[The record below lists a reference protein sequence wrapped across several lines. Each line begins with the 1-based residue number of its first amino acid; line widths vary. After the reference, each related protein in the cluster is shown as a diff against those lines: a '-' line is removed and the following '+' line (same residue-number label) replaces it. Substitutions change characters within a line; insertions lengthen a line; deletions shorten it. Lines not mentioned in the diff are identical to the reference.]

1 MESMNEVGKSKS
13 AGLWFLG
20 KVLRHPA
27 SYVGLAAAIGVG
39 VAAAAAAMPVGG
51 VIGFATMVGLAVGML
66 GFLVG
71 YGIKASHRQASDNEA
86 GVPLATLDA
95 ALLAG
100 LGEVEE
106 KQVAV
111 VLEKLLG
118 DRNAIARLV
127 AENPDNEDAAH
138 TFELVSRLFS
148 EAVSQAEELQ
158 DLARRGRD
166 PLLEAGKD
174 AEAKSEAIRGQ
185 IESAYRAVA
194 DTRSRLRRGEKLAR
208 RDFLEPAAASSL
220 PALTERLVGE
230 TEIARRVEERM
241 RPDFGNV
248 VFSSEEDEVN
258 SSAREEGSWEK
269 E

>member
-1 MESMNEVGKSKS
+1 MGSMNEVGKNKS

-39 VAAAAAAMPVGG
+39 VAASAAAMPVGG

-71 YGIKASHRQASDNEA
+71 YGIKASHRQANDNEDGA
-86 GVPLATLDA
+86 PRATLDP
-95 ALLAG
+95 ALLAE
-100 LGEVEE
+100 LREVEE
-106 KQVAV
+106 GQVAT

-118 DRNAIARLV
+118 DRNAIAQLV
-127 AENPDNEDAAH
+127 AENPDNEDAGH
-138 TFELVSRLFS
+138 TLGLVSRLLT
-148 EAVSQAEELQ
+148 EAVNQAEELQ

-185 IESAYRAVA
+185 IECAYRAVA
-194 DTRSRLRRGEKLAR
+194 DTRSRLRRGEKLLR

-220 PALTERLVGE
+220 PALTEQLAGE
-230 TEIARRVEERM
+230 TEIARRVEERI
-241 RPDFGNV
+241 RSDFGNV
-248 VFSSEEDEVN
+248 VFESEEPE
-258 SSAREEGSWEK
+258 SPQETGEESWER